1 MAGGE
6 SMEVPLTP
14 LEFARRSRTLYP
26 DREAVVEKTH
36 TSDNRRESRVGSGYA
51 ELRAPQ
57 AGRRPRGT
65 IDAARHPPG
74 DSSFSIHISAYLRN
88 DQYWPDGSAVG
99 RRFRLSAS
107 SPWSVV
113 VGVAANVECRAMDA
127 KTFVHVYYPWDKTAP
142 ATPPPAGPRPRGYAK
157 RVFLIRAADP
167 DAVMS
172 AIKPAIWGVDKN
184 QPIERIARV
193 EEVYADRFGEQRFVL
208 QVMSAFGALA
218 AVLTA
223 VGIFGVL
230 SQIVGRRTREIGV
243 RIALGAR
250 PADVLRL
257 VIARG
262 AVFTLA
268 GIAAGA
274 GGALALTRFLESLLF
289 EVRPVDPVSFFAAA
303 VAIVLIALAACWLPA
318 RRAVRVDPVVA
329 LRVE

>member
-1 MAGGE
+1 
-6 SMEVPLTP
+6 
-14 LEFARRSRTLYP
+14 
-26 DREAVVEKTH
+26 
-36 TSDNRRESRVGSGYA
+36 
-51 ELRAPQ
+51 
-57 AGRRPRGT
+57 
-65 IDAARHPPG
+65 
-74 DSSFSIHISAYLRN
+74 
-88 DQYWPDGSAVG
+88 
-99 RRFRLSAS
+99 
-107 SPWSVV
+107 
-113 VGVAANVECRAMDA
+113 
-127 KTFVHVYYPWDKTAP
+127 
-142 ATPPPAGPRPRGYAK
+142 
-157 RVFLIRAADP
+157 
-167 DAVMS
+167 
-172 AIKPAIWGVDKN
+172 
-184 QPIERIARV
+184 
-193 EEVYADRFGEQRFVL
+193 
-208 QVMSAFGALA
+208 MSAFGALA

-257 VIARG
+257 VITRG